1 MDAGADF
8 IITQVCFSSETFL
21 NFVKKCRSAG
31 ITIPIIPGIFI
42 PPSYKSLQAMCRIS
56 QVPIPDINGEYRALK
71 DEDVNFRKYALEKAY
86 QMINEIFNNDYE
98 KLNGVH
104 FFSLNNF
111 IQIKEIINRFDFN
124 DSE

>member
-1 MDAGADF
+1 
-8 IITQVCFSSETFL
+8 
-21 NFVKKCRSAG
+21 
-31 ITIPIIPGIFI
+31 
-42 PPSYKSLQAMCRIS
+42 MCRIC
-56 QVPIPDINGEYRALK
+56 QVSIPDGKYSALK
-71 DEDVNFRKYALEKAY
+71 DEDSNFRKYALEKAY

-104 FFSLNNF
+104 FFTLNNF

>member
-1 MDAGADF
+1 
-8 IITQVCFSSETFL
+8 
-21 NFVKKCRSAG
+21 
-31 ITIPIIPGIFI
+31 
-42 PPSYKSLQAMCRIS
+42 MCRIS
-56 QVPIPDINGEYRALK
+56 QVQFPDKDGQYEALR
-71 DEDVNFRKYALEKAY
+71 DDDVNFRKYALTKAH
-86 QMINEIFNNDYE
+86 QMIDEIFKNDYE